1 MFLTLTRTFLSSVG
15 ILWLFVE
22 MYNGL
27 MPKDIDCSFWCL
39 ILIAFIL
46 GIIWFFLDG
55 FLITGFLKRKI
66 EIRSNAFDTRIII
79 QFGDLFE
86 QDGWK
91 AVPVNEFFDSLV
103 DDKHVSSESLHGIF
117 LQKLWGGNI
126 ADWDKQIDNSL
137 SDNDFIEQIDRKSG
151 KTKRFKI
158 GTTAIAEKD
167 GNKFLCVALT
177 KTNIGSLQ
185 ADATS
190 IDLIQ
195 SLNGLLIKSRE
206 VCAGASLN
214 IPLLGS
220 GLSRTGIK
228 LNILVDLILMVIF
241 EESKKAKVTEEIRII
256 LPKDKTKEIDLNT
269 LQKDWR

>member
-1 MFLTLTRTFLSSVG
+1 
-15 ILWLFVE
+15 

-39 ILIAFIL
+39 ILIASIL
-46 GIIWFFLDG
+46 GIVWFFLDG

-66 EIRSNAFDTRIII
+66 EIKSNAFDTKIII

-103 DDKHVSSESLHGIF
+103 DDKHISAESLHGIF
-117 LQKLWGGNI
+117 LQKFWAGNI

-137 SDNDFIEQIDRKSG
+137 SENDLLEEINRNSG
-151 KTKRFKI
+151 KTKRYRI
-158 GTTAIAEKD
+158 GATAIAEKGD
-167 GNKFLCVALT
+167 NKFLCVALT
-177 KTNIGSLQ
+177 KTHIGSLQ
-185 ADATS
+185 AEATP
-190 IDLIQ
+190 IDLLQ
-195 SLNGLLIKSRE
+195 ALSGLLLKARE
-206 VCAGASLN
+206 ICAGSALN

-228 LNILVDLILMVIF
+228 LNILVDLALMVIF
-241 EESKKAKVTEEIRII
+241 DESKKSKITDNIRII
-256 LPKDKTKEIDLNT
+256 LPKNKIKEIDLNT